1 MPIPSVRSLSLRIGL
16 MVAAV
21 AVLVFSTTVYLLH
34 KDLERILQLDEEA
47 DLRAKVGVV
56 RKFTDE
62 VKSHDDLPLLK
73 RHLDAAGIGGRYR
86 WNVWLVDSAGRV
98 LYGDAV
104 PPVFAA
110 GPERIRI
117 ERQDGVTLRG
127 ISYLLDNN
135 PLFPDTRVYIGMDP
149 RPRVVMLARYDRSSV
164 VICLA
169 GVLLTVVLVF
179 AATRRGLRPIRT
191 LSADA
196 ARITP
201 DAMSR
206 RLTLSAA
213 STELLP
219 LAQRFNEVLDRM
231 EQAWQQLDGFSA
243 DVAHEL
249 RTPLAV
255 MISGAEVALS
265 RDRPLRELREALESH
280 LEELRSLAGMVNDML
295 FLARADRGAMAD
307 NVKPCSLREE
317 ARRVADFVEAVFLE
331 KRQLIAIEGDADV
344 VANAPL
350 VCRAIVNLLTNG
362 ARHADAAATITVR
375 LTPTA
380 EGARVEVVNPGSPI
394 PEEVQRRMFDRFWR
408 GDSARVKYGDRFG
421 LGLAI
426 VRAVAIMHGGTT
438 FVRSEGG
445 FNHVGLTL
453 VNAAHTDVQRGNGS
467 TACSPAGVR
476 PVA

>member
-1 MPIPSVRSLSLRIGL
+1 LTTLLPSTRSLSLRIGL

-21 AVLVFSTTVYLLH
+21 AVVVFSTTIYLLH
-34 KDLERILQLDEEA
+34 KDFVHILQLDEEA
-47 DLRAKVGVV
+47 DLRTKVSVV

-62 VKSHDDLPLLK
+62 VKSKDDLPLLK

-86 WNVWLVDSAGRV
+86 WNVWLVDSAGKV
-98 LYGDAV
+98 IYGEAF
-104 PPVFAA
+104 PPVAAA

-117 ERQDGVTLRG
+117 TRQDGVTLRG
-127 ISYLLDNN
+127 ISYLLEDN
-135 PLFPDTRVYIGMDP
+135 PVFPDTRVYIGMDP
-149 RPRVVMLARYDRSSV
+149 RPRVVMLERYDHASI
-164 VICLA
+164 VICIA

-179 AATRRGLRPIRT
+179 AAARHGLRPIHA

-249 RTPLAV
+249 RTPLAI

-265 RDRPLRELREALESH
+265 RDRPLPELRETLESH

-317 ARRVADFVEAVFLE
+317 TRRVADFVEAVFAE
-331 KRQLIAIEGDADV
+331 KRQVIAIEGDADV
-344 VANAPL
+344 MANAPL

-362 ARHADAAATITVR
+362 ARHADAAATIAVR
-375 LTPTA
+375 LTPTP
-380 EGARVEVVNPGSPI
+380 EGARIAVVNPGSPI
-394 PEEVQRRMFDRFWR
+394 PEDVQRRMFDRFWR

-445 FNHVGLTL
+445 YNHIGLTL
-453 VNAAHTDVQRGNGS
+453 VNTPSGA
-467 TACSPAGVR
+467 PAKE
-476 PVA
+476 VA

>member
-1 MPIPSVRSLSLRIGL
+1 MSRPSLSLRIGL
-16 MVAAV
+16 MVASV
-21 AVLVFSTTVYLLH
+21 AVVVFSATIYFLH

-47 DLRAKVGVV
+47 DLHAKIQVV

-62 VKSHDDLPLLK
+62 VRSGADLPLLK

-86 WNVWLVDSAGRV
+86 WSVWLVDRSGQV
-98 LYGDAV
+98 IYGDAV

-110 GPERIRI
+110 GPDRIRI

-127 ISYLLDNN
+127 ISYLLDAN
-135 PLFPDTRVYIGMDP
+135 PMFAGARVFIGMDP
-149 RPRVVMLARYDRSSV
+149 RPRVIMLARYDHSSL

-179 AATRRGLRPIRT
+179 VATRRGMRAIRT

-196 ARITP
+196 ASITP
-201 DAMSR
+201 DSLSR
-206 RLTLSAA
+206 RLTLSVA
-213 STELLP
+213 SVELLP

-265 RDRPLRELREALESH
+265 RERPLPELREALESH

-307 NVKPCSLREE
+307 NVKRCSLREE
-317 ARRVADFVEAVFLE
+317 ARRVADFVEAVVEE
-331 KRQLIAIEGDADV
+331 KRQRIVIEGDAEV
-344 VANAPL
+344 VVNAPL
-350 VCRAIVNLLTNG
+350 VCRAIVNLLTNA
-362 ARHADAAATITVR
+362 ARHSSEAATIVVR
-375 LTPTA
+375 LAPTA
-380 EGARVEVVNPGSPI
+380 EGARIDVVNPGSPI
-394 PEEVQRRMFDRFWR
+394 GDEIRQRMFDRFWR
-408 GDSARVKYGDRFG
+408 GDSARAKVGDRFG

-438 FVRSEGG
+438 FVYSDAGY
-445 FNHVGLTL
+445 NHVGVVL
-453 VNAAHTDVQRGNGS
+453 VNAETQG
-467 TACSPAGVR
+467 PASG
-476 PVA
+476 